1 MKRILTILATLMLS
15 FYANAEEVVYYR
27 IRLDQDIDKAAQ
39 RLVVKG
45 LEKADE
51 AGADYVL
58 LDLDT
63 YGGAVDAADSIRTA
77 IFDMKSLSLHISTCR
92 QLLPEL

>member
-45 LEKADE
+45 LEKADTIVNNLFCI
-51 AGADYVL
+51 G
-58 LDLDT
+58 
-63 YGGAVDAADSIRTA
+63 IKR
-77 IFDMKSLSLHISTCR
+77 
-92 QLLPEL
+92 